1 MLKRMH
7 ILAGGRVQG
16 VGFRGTCMQ
25 YALLYHLTGNVM
37 NLENSDVEINVQGE
51 EKELTA
57 FIRAIQNEKRWIRV
71 DRLAITEVTPLQDEK
86 QFRIRGYFW

>member
-37 NLENSDVEINVQGE
+37 NLESGDVEINVQGE
-51 EKELTA
+51 EKEPHSSGPFKMRSAGYASTGL
-57 FIRAIQNEKRWIRV
+57 
-71 DRLAITEVTPLQDEK
+71 RLPK
-86 QFRIRGYFW
+86 